1 MGFLN
6 GIRTFC
12 TQVYPKIQQTFRLK
26 TTSPDVERY
35 IMEIVKQTIQYRE
48 KNNVIRKDLMQLLI
62 QMRNNGATEQDGN
75 WETNVI
81 KDGNSEARPYPRNRS
96 YNPI

>member
-1 MGFLN
+1 MGFVN

-12 TQVYPKIQQTFRLK
+12 TLIYPKIQQTLRLK
-26 TTSPDVERY
+26 TTSHDVEHY
-35 IMEIVKQTIQYRE
+35 IMEIVKQTIQFRE

-62 QMRNNGATEQDGN
+62 QMRNNGTIEQDGN

-81 KDGNSEARPYPRNRS
+81 KDGNFGV
-96 YNPI
+96 